1 MSFPSGL
8 GVGDVAA
15 WDASV
20 VHRYLSL
27 FGEAALDMLLTA
39 RGGDLAH
46 LGCRTGYPDTLFAT
60 RLGEG
65 TIVGVDPS
73 PAALKVARQKAAF
86 IQGVR
91 IEYRQADRF
100 PTDLPSASF
109 THVVSLHPEPLPS
122 SRRALLEEMARLLLP
137 TGQAL
142 LALPMRGSFQEIV
155 DLLREYTVKHD
166 DVLLSRALDEATTA
180 RPTVDLLTEELER
193 AGFSHVD
200 IDLWPTVIDFG
211 SGRELFDD
219 PIVRLLV
226 VPELEQLL
234 GRDDLDAPLAYV
246 KEAIDCY
253 WPSGGFELTVNV
265 GCASGRRLS

>member
-1 MSFPSGL
+1 MNLSSGL
-8 GVGDVAA
+8 GVSDVTT

-39 RGGDLAH
+39 RGGDLVH
-46 LGCRTGYPDTLFAT
+46 LGCRTGYPDTLLAA

-65 TIVGVDPS
+65 TLIGLDPS
-73 PAALKVARQKAAF
+73 PAALDLARKKAAVAR
-86 IQGVR
+86 GVS
-91 IEYRQADRF
+91 IEYRQAGKL
-100 PTDLPSASF
+100 PTELSAASF
-109 THVVSLHPEPLPS
+109 THALSLHPEPLPT
-122 SRRALLEEMARLLLP
+122 SRRALLEEMARLLAP

-142 LALPMRGSFQEIV
+142 LALPLRGSFQEIV
-155 DLLREYTVKHD
+155 DLLREYTVKND
-166 DVLLSRALDEATTA
+166 DVLLSRALDEAVAA
-180 RPTVDLLTEELER
+180 RPTVDSLNEELER

-200 IDLWPTVIDFG
+200 VDLWPTVIDFG
-211 SGRELFDD
+211 GSRELFDD

-226 VPELEQLL
+226 IPELEHLL
-234 GRDDLDAPLAYV
+234 GRDDLDEPLAYV

-265 GCASGRRLS
+265 ACASGRRLG

>member
-1 MSFPSGL
+1 MSLPSCL
-8 GVGDVAA
+8 SVGDVAT

-46 LGCRTGYPDTLFAT
+46 LGCRTGYPDTLFAA

-65 TIVGVDPS
+65 TLVGLDPS
-73 PAALKVARQKAAF
+73 PAALELARKKATRTT
-86 IQGVR
+86 GVS
-91 IEYRQADRF
+91 IEYRQADRL
-100 PTDLPSASF
+100 PTDLPDARF
-109 THVVSLHPEPLPS
+109 THVVSLHPEPLPA
-122 SRRALLEEMARLLLP
+122 SRRALADEMARLLLP

-155 DLLREYTVKHD
+155 DLVREYTVKHD
-166 DVLLSRALDEATTA
+166 DVLLSRALDEAIAA
-180 RPTVDLLTEELER
+180 RPTVDSLNEELER

-219 PIVRLLV
+219 PIVRLAV
-226 VPELEQLL
+226 IPELEQLL
-234 GRDDLDAPLAYV
+234 GRDDLDEPLAYV

-253 WPSGGFELTVNV
+253 WPGGGFELTVNV
-265 GCASGRRLS
+265 GCVSGRRMG